1 MKGFLK
7 WLGKVVG
14 SALTLVI
21 VIALLPYASRFM
33 SAILPDL
40 SGAATTL
47 SATLSRHMQESARLE
62 TALVE
67 EEGVMTSTTDALL
80 LGEVQSVDVR
90 YTYRASLGIDLRK
103 VQLQVSGNTVTLLLP
118 DVEVLSDSLTPEE
131 IVRRDFWYPLTDERL
146 QTLLQQ
152 EQERLRAYYLTES
165 EASEQTWQKTVSAL
179 EQTLGQWIALGGSGV
194 ALQYAPLTP
203 QP

>member
-1 MKGFLK
+1 MKRLMK
-7 WLGKVVG
+7 WLGKLIG
-14 SALTLVI
+14 SALTLTL
-21 VIALLPYASRFM
+21 VIALLPYASRLL
-33 SAILPDL
+33 SAMLPDL

-62 TALVE
+62 TSAVE

-103 VQLQVSGNTVTLLLP
+103 AQLQVSGNTVTLLLP

-152 EQERLRAYYLTES
+152 EQECCRAYYLAAN
-165 EASEQTWQKTVSAL
+165 EANEQAWENTISAL
-179 EQTLGQWIALGGSGV
+179 EHTIGQWIALSSSSV
-194 ALQYAPLTP
+194 ELHYAPLA
-203 QP
+203 QQE

>member
-1 MKGFLK
+1 MRGFLK
-7 WLGKVVG
+7 WLGKVIG
-14 SALTLVI
+14 SALALVI
-21 VIALLPYASRFM
+21 IIALLPYASSM
-33 SAILPDL
+33 LSAILPDL

-62 TALVE
+62 TMLVE

-103 VQLQVSGNTVTLLLP
+103 VQLQVSGNTITLLLP
-118 DVEVLSDSLTPEE
+118 DIEVLSDSLTPEE
-131 IVRRDFWYPLTDERL
+131 IVRKDFWYPLTDERL

-152 EQERLRAYYLTES
+152 EQERLRACCLAENS
-165 EASEQTWQKTVSAL
+165 INEQAWQHTVTAL
-179 EQTLGQWIALGGSGV
+179 EQSLGQWIALGGSGV
-194 ALQYAPLTP
+194 VLQYAPLIQ

>member
-1 MKGFLK
+1 MKRLMK
-7 WLGKVVG
+7 WLGKLIG
-14 SALTLVI
+14 SALTLTL
-21 VIALLPYASRFM
+21 VIALLPYASRLL
-33 SAILPDL
+33 SAMLPDL

-62 TALVE
+62 TSAVE

-103 VQLQVSGNTVTLLLP
+103 AQLQVSGNTVTLLLP

-152 EQERLRAYYLTES
+152 EQERCRAYYLAAN
-165 EASEQTWQKTVSAL
+165 EANEQAWENTISAL
-179 EQTLGQWIALGGSGV
+179 EHTIGQWIALSSSGV
-194 ALQYAPLTP
+194 ELHYAPLA
-203 QP
+203 QQE

>member
-1 MKGFLK
+1 MKRLMK
-7 WLGKVVG
+7 WLGKLIG
-14 SALTLVI
+14 SALTLTL
-21 VIALLPYASRFM
+21 VIALLPYASRLL
-33 SAILPDL
+33 SAMLPDL

-62 TALVE
+62 TSAVE

-103 VQLQVSGNTVTLLLP
+103 AQLQVSGNTVTLLLP

-152 EQERLRAYYLTES
+152 EQERCRAYYLAAN
-165 EASEQTWQKTVSAL
+165 EANQQAWENTISAL
-179 EQTLGQWIALGGSGV
+179 EHTIGQWITLSSSGV
-194 ALQYAPLTP
+194 ELHYAPLA
-203 QP
+203 QQE